1 MSDADCSQDCEVRIP
16 GWVEGMGWGASVGW
30 STRYV
35 DAYYYAITT
44 LTTVGYGDRTP
55 NTDGE
60 KVFSIVTELAGG
72 MIFGILAGTLSS
84 MLTEANAAA
93 AAVESELDD
102 IKNFMLSKGV
112 SKNLRREVM
121 TRMETFY
128 KARGLYDEDDVLS
141 KLPPKFRKTL
151 LIEMYKPQLT
161 TCPLFLGL
169 QNTVITKLAM
179 VMQPYLAVEGDFIVQ
194 EGNVGDEMYMI
205 VKGEVRLEWVASR
218 ICQLVFLSPLC
229 YLRGA
234 YFPTSHEYR

>member
-1 MSDADCSQDCEVRIP
+1 
-16 GWVEGMGWGASVGW
+16 MGWGVSVGW

-55 NTDGE
+55 ATDGE
-60 KVFSIVTELAGG
+60 KVFSIVTELAGRWRALCACPSPHLACSEVIYTGPLNNELRVPESGG

-84 MLTEANAAA
+84 MLTEANAAS
-93 AAVESELDD
+93 AAVEGELDD

-112 SKNLRREVM
+112 TKDLRREVM
-121 TRMETFY
+121 SRMETFY
-128 KARGLYDEDDVLS
+128 KTNGLYDEDEVLA

-151 LIEMYKPQLT
+151 LMEMYKPQLT
-161 TCPLFLGL
+161 LCPLFLGL

-179 VMQPYLAVEGDFIVQ
+179 CMQPYLAVEGDFIVQ

-205 VKGEVRLEWVASR
+205 VKGEVRLE
-218 ICQLVFLSPLC
+218 
-229 YLRGA
+229 
-234 YFPTSHEYR
+234 